1 MNKLIFLLIGVA
13 VVGAAAMAGMFSP
26 QPKNKNYTPIS
37 AKTSCVDHDP
47 PSTTDTITLRN
58 GQFNLIKD
66 NAEVKEDFKFK
77 EMRQIDQVGG
87 KNVYSMGSDYFGQ
100 LTDPN
105 LVFVLQNSAPF
116 VSPYI
121 FKIYL
126 RDGIP
131 IPDYIK
137 NCKSTGGTIAVARD
151 DVGFP
156 PSAFNKTDI
165 VGLSEPSVAPGY
177 VYDRGPKI
185 TSAFVMNLPASRIG
199 GLNISSRNTN
209 LPLYFH
215 LGTIYLVDGSDA
227 YQYLPSADPIDLAQ
241 SNKSLQLKKITF
253 VQAPSYSWW
262 TPSCKPAIYLYP
274 PQKENVNVRVN
285 TTGHFTL
292 TIPNYPQNGWSVVAS
307 PDGTIETESGN
318 YPYLYYE
325 SEISDPKITKPTKG
339 FVVAKSELAELFNNL
354 LPKLGLNNKAV
365 YDFKDY
371 WEKALPNS
379 SYYFVGV
386 MDEKSIDSIE
396 PLDINPVPDSINR
409 VRLYFELLDKPKS
422 VEKPVITTP
431 RMNGFAVVEWG
442 GMVKTDKNHPFTC
455 SQ

>member
-13 VVGAAAMAGMFSP
+13 VVGAAAMAGMFSV

-37 AKTSCVDHDP
+37 VKTSCVDHDP
-47 PSTTDTITLRN
+47 PSTTDTIILKG

-87 KNVYSMGSDYFGQ
+87 KNVYSMGSDFFGQ

-116 VSPYI
+116 VSPYV

-126 RDGIP
+126 RDGIS
-131 IPDYIK
+131 IPEYIK

-151 DVGFP
+151 DVSFP

-165 VGLSEPSVAPGY
+165 IGLSDPSVAPGY
-177 VYDRGPKI
+177 VYDRGPKN
-185 TSAFVMNLPASRIG
+185 TFAFIMSLPASRVG
-199 GLNISSRNTN
+199 SLNISSRNTN

-215 LGTIYLVDGSDA
+215 LGTIYLVDGNDA
-227 YQYLPSADPIDLAQ
+227 YQYLPSANPIDLAQ

-253 VQAPSYSWW
+253 VQTPSYSWW

-285 TTGHFTL
+285 TIGHFTL
-292 TIPNYPQNGWSVVAS
+292 TIPNYPQNGWNVTAN
-307 PDGTIETESGN
+307 PDGTIEANSFS

-325 SEISDPKITKPTKG
+325 SEVPDSEIVKPG
-339 FVVAKSELAELFNNL
+339 MGYVVKKDGLSALFNTL
-354 LPKLGLNNKAV
+354 LPKLGLSLSESRE
-365 YDFKDY
+365 FKDY
-371 WEKALPNS
+371 WAKALPS
-379 SYYFVGV
+379 SPYYFVGV
-386 MDEKSIDSIE
+386 MSKDSIDSIE
-396 PLDINPVPDSINR
+396 PLEVRPTPDSIIR
-409 VRLYFELLDKPKS
+409 ARLYFELLEKS
-422 VEKPVITTP
+422 ITVDPPVISTP
-431 RMNGFAVVEWG
+431 QRNGFTVVEWG
-442 GMVKTDKNHPFTC
+442 GMVKTDKDHPFTC